1 MITILND
8 TVFCLQTAHTTYL
21 FRKMPSG
28 HLEHLYYGDSL
39 GTVTEED
46 ALALSEKR
54 GCETGN
60 MI

>member
-46 ALALSEKR
+46 ALAL
-54 GCETGN
+54 
-60 MI
+60 